1 MKERG
6 YSVFG
11 VQFYGEC
18 WSGPRA
24 ACNYKTFGK
33 SDNCVDEKLGKCWD
47 KNSLLCS
54 GKNTE
59 DMYVYIPADTPGG
72 LTCPTTIPTT
82 LKITTPTKKITTPKP
97 TIPIGPPTIKC
108 GDVEYKLTKLGCWKD
123 YGHIRPPRV
132 LPELLLTAK
141 DTTSSVYAGYTFYKE
156 EYKDFIHKYVGWKFQ
171 KRSN

>member
-24 ACNYKTFGK
+24 ACNYKTFGN

-82 LKITTPTKKITTPKP
+82 PTKKITTPKP

-108 GDVEYKLTKLGCWKD
+108 GNVEYKLKKLGCWNELGD
-123 YGHIRPPRV
+123 TRPPRAM
-132 LPELLLTAK
+132 PELLLTAR
-141 DTTSSVYAGYTFYKE
+141 DRHSHVYA
-156 EYKDFIHKYVGWKFQ
+156 KYDVDSQNYARFL
-171 KRSN
+171 KRLAVQ